1 MLTEYKG
8 QVFNVSIEGNQA
20 KLWIYKFVEGFK
32 KYTTEYTT
40 DNGNYELTYY
50 EKIVPITE
58 ISGLFSIIFEVFI
71 GELPF
76 SIDDVRENN
85 NIVVLCSN
93 IDYANEHGF
102 SELERGVW
110 IAEKSIDL
118 FDKIQ
123 MKKCN
128 EDTNEDT
135 ITDLN
140 KQQFIDMWNKYE
152 FEPSISY
159 FFKNQTNN

>member
-1 MLTEYKG
+1 MLTEYDGK
-8 QVFNVSIEGNQA
+8 VFRVKIRGDKADIWKYIPVDGFPKATNSRGVTYYKKTVSI
-20 KLWIYKFVEGFK
+20 K
-32 KYTTEYTT
+32 
-40 DNGNYELTYY
+40 D
-50 EKIVPITE
+50 
-58 ISGLFSIIFEVFI
+58 I
-71 GELPF
+71 GELF
-76 SIDDVRENN
+76 EVLFVVFGDGRRFTISSVNNN
-85 NIVVLCSN
+85 NIMVLCDSRK
-93 IDYANEHGF
+93 YAEEHGF

-123 MKKCN
+123 MKKLF

-159 FFKNQTNN
+159 FFKNQTNH